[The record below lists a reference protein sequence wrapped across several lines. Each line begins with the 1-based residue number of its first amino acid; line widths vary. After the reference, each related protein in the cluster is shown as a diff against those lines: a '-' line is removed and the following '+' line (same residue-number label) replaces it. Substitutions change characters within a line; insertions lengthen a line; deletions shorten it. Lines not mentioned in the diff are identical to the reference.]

1 MTIKADTNPPI
12 KFNFDEELQTLILE
26 TIIRFF
32 AREKR
37 WSNEKFDYTRTY
49 MLRNIQPL
57 LNFIGLHIDD
67 TSIDS
72 LEVFDE
78 IHQWLISEEICT
90 VQTTRPNTNP
100 TSGIT
105 TAGRQGCG
113 YLLNFDI
120 GSRLNDKLGFRLML
134 NETLRKCKCS
144 RKFCKIKLNI
154 VLFAI
159 KKLKTM
165 YLKEQIII
173 FTI

>member
-1 MTIKADTNPPI
+1 
-12 KFNFDEELQTLILE
+12 
-26 TIIRFF
+26 
-32 AREKR
+32 
-37 WSNEKFDYTRTY
+37 

-144 RKFCKIKLNI
+144 RKFLQNKIKYCFVCNQKVENNVFERTNNYFYNIGSNTDEIFRLN
-154 VLFAI
+154 VQELTGNTVDNTLRQRNFLGFFPPRLFI
-159 KKLKTM
+159 KM
-165 YLKEQIII
+165 RA
-173 FTI
+173 